1 MGRLR
6 KLRCPQFH
14 WLWRLC
20 VPFVGRALAHAD
32 RGGCHGQWPSL
43 RVWCNINTLCCSRVL
58 ISTKRI
64 VGCATASQ
72 IASASAASFYRLC
85 PMMTAPSA
93 MTLTHIKTGRSWESA
108 LARARWHPY
117 PARRHPP
124 PACSLSSSNRIRWA
138 VPSRSSYCADRRALQ
153 AQDKGDGDQVE
164 DDVHGRRDPAHGQFK
179 RSATLCLENRPWP
192 TQPSC
197 SARSHFTISL

>member
-32 RGGCHGQWPSL
+32 RGRCHGRWPDL
-43 RVWCNINTLCCSRVL
+43 RVRCSINTLCCSRVL
-58 ISTKRI
+58 ISTKRN
-64 VGCATASQ
+64 VERVTASQ

-85 PMMTAPSA
+85 PMMTASSA

-108 LARARWHPY
+108 LARARWHPR
-117 PARRHPP
+117 PAHR
-124 PACSLSSSNRIRWA
+124 NR
-138 VPSRSSYCADRRALQ
+138 PRRAHCRHRTGF
-153 AQDKGDGDQVE
+153 A
-164 DDVHGRRDPAHGQFK
+164 GR
-179 RSATLCLENRPWP
+179 CRPGP
-192 TQPSC
+192 RT
-197 SARSHFTISL
+197 ARTAGPYKPKTRAMGIR